1 MGAITS
7 YFLCWVHKLG
17 RLYVNLVLYNRLRL
31 LGYSKEAGM
40 RLERFLGYHSI
51 HKAGYIYTL
60 FYIRLGL
67 LLY

>member
-31 LGYSKEAGM
+31 LGYRKEVGM
-40 RLERFLGYHSI
+40 RLERSYESMN
-51 HKAGYIYTL
+51 
-60 FYIRLGL
+60 
-67 LLY
+67 